1 MREESL
7 QYPEGVVIEEFRRGF
22 MLGDKLL
29 RPAMVKVSSGLRST
43 TLEQSSGEQL
53 ELEEVVEKT
62 KG

>member
-29 RPAMVKVSSGLRST
+29 RPAMVKVSSGLPST

-62 KG
+62 AG